1 MLPRSSCLTFKTFLV
16 RTKAREWLK
25 FRWRRVWGEHKLKE
39 IEKSKKIGKKCKTYI
54 NDMELKF
61 ANVKSKLDYEWKS
74 AENWQVLGFFALFL
88 GWAEH
93 KINFDVFF
101 SEPLFYAAW
110 FTLIV
115 GRNSLRCC
123 ANFPDKLC
131 IDDKIS
137 AQRIWERCPEA
148 ILVLN
153 F

>member
-1 MLPRSSCLTFKTFLV
+1 MTENQMKIGEFCGSLLSFLV
-16 RTKAREWLK
+16 
-25 FRWRRVWGEHKLKE
+25 
-39 IEKSKKIGKKCKTYI
+39 
-54 NDMELKF
+54 
-61 ANVKSKLDYEWKS
+61 
-74 AENWQVLGFFALFL
+74 

-137 AQRIWERCPEA
+137 AQRI
-148 ILVLN
+148 
-153 F
+153 